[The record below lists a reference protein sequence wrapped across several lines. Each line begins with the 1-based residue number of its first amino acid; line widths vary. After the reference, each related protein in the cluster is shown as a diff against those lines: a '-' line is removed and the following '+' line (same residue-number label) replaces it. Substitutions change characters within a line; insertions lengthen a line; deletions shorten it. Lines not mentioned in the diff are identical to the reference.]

1 MIEGTGYWYL
11 PVKAFLTLNNI
22 ISLIRILFN
31 GDRIPNSG
39 NSSFLYSFFFLNLF
53 LSLLN
58 VCKTQAGAG
67 ATEERGGRGPGQG
80 AKEEQPGGQVPSTLT
95 LLLMR

>member
-1 MIEGTGYWYL
+1 MIEGTGYRYL
-11 PVKAFLTLNNI
+11 PVKAFLTLNNKSHPDSYQRGPDTQLGEQLF
-22 ISLIRILFN
+22 SLQF
-31 GDRIPNSG
+31 
-39 NSSFLYSFFFLNLF
+39 FLFLNLF

-80 AKEEQPGGQVPSTLT
+80 ATEEQPGGQVPSTLT